1 MKFVDA
7 VDGNEGS
14 TIRNYENTDQ
24 KVSTL
29 FNRHAVISPAND
41 EFALASGWRICGL
54 VVLDRN
60 NFYHVL
66 WCRAQ
71 YCYNKSSL
79 SVCLS
84 VCLWHW
90 GIVVTKVGILQKLF
104 MADVHWLTSLC
115 ITDLPQREHPKIF
128 AGIGVG
134 CGKSGFWHA
143 KSCNISE
150 MGLDSKVK

>member
-29 FNRHAVISPAND
+29 SNRQAIISPAND
-41 EFALASGWRICGL
+41 KFSLASGWRNKSGP

-66 WCRAQ
+66 RYRAR

-79 SVCLS
+79 CVCLS
-84 VCLWHW
+84 VRDIEVQWSQRLEFFKNYLWLMY
-90 GIVVTKVGILQKLF
+90 VGLLRS
-104 MADVHWLTSLC
+104 A
-115 ITDLPQREHPKIF
+115 
-128 AGIGVG
+128 
-134 CGKSGFWHA
+134 
-143 KSCNISE
+143 
-150 MGLDSKVK
+150 